1 MSVLKNLV
9 YRLRGFTTLEELRKL
24 GLTYGE
30 HFNPQFPFFLD
41 PSHCWLI
48 TIGNDVTFAP
58 NVYVFAHDAAT
69 CKQVGYA
76 KIGQVNI
83 GDNVFIGAG
92 SIILPGV
99 TIGDNCIVGAGSVVS
114 HDIPP
119 NMVYAGNPA
128 AAIASTEEYR
138 AKNKAKMQ
146 TRPVYGDEY
155 TLRQNM
161 SDEKKAQQK
170 RELAGGIGF
179 VK

>member
-1 MSVLKNLV
+1 MSVLKKLV
-9 YRLRGFTTLEELRKL
+9 YRLRGFTTLDELRKL

-30 HFNPQFPFFLD
+30 DFNPQFPFFLD

-48 TIGNDVTFAP
+48 TIGDNVTFAP
-58 NVYVFAHDAAT
+58 NVYVFAHDAST
-69 CKQVGYA
+69 CKQIGYA

-83 GDNVFIGAG
+83 GDNVFVGAG

-99 TIGDNCIVGAGSVVS
+99 TIGNNSIIGAGAVVT
-114 HDIPP
+114 HDVPE

-128 AAIASTEEYR
+128 VAISSVAEYR
-138 AKNKAKMQ
+138 AKNEAKIQ
-146 TRPVYGDEY
+146 TRPVYGGEY

-161 SDEKKAQQK
+161 SEEKKTQQK
-170 RELAGGIGF
+170 QELSDGIGF